1 MISTIPLDYIL
12 QLVYGFNAGANAS
25 RAVKLVRF
33 AKILPLLRLL
43 RLSRLIRYVNQWEEV
58 LSTTSMAAMRIF
70 NLICLMLLIGHWNGC
85 LQFLVPMLQ
94 DYPEDS
100 WVSIDNLTNA
110 EWYEKYSWALFKA
123 MSHMLCIGYGQK
135 APRSLDDLWL
145 TMISM
150 VSGAVCFAMFI
161 GHATALIQSMD
172 SSKRQYK
179 EKYMQVKEYMQYRRL
194 PKSLRLRVHDYYENR
209 YQGKMFDESSI
220 LDELSSH
227 LREEVVNFNCRHLVA
242 AVPFFRDADGD
253 FVTEIISNLAFEV
266 FQPGDVI
273 IKEGSVGK
281 KMYFI
286 QHGVVKV
293 NSSKSVEARH
303 LADGSYFGEIRLL
316 TKSRRTATIT
326 AVTCCSL
333 YSLNVDDFN
342 ELLEE
347 YPIMRRAM
355 EKVAASRLANLSGEA
370 KCDLGVASSTVIAS
384 DLETESKS
392 SEWAKKTIDHDSAPP
407 ASQDLD
413 VIVEEDHH
421 CGKLLGS
428 LHKSIQKNV
437 LEPNPDAILNQRC
450 RRH

>member
-1 MISTIPLDYIL
+1 
-12 QLVYGFNAGANAS
+12 
-25 RAVKLVRF
+25 
-33 AKILPLLRLL
+33 
-43 RLSRLIRYVNQWEEV
+43 
-58 LSTTSMAAMRIF
+58 MRIF

-100 WVSIDNLTNA
+100 WVSIDNLTVSLVNPHLLLKTSFLMRLFLILRTPLIYKEPTRPRRNDKVSNFKMVNLTIQNA
-110 EWYEKYSWALFKA
+110 DWYEKYSWALFKA

-194 PKSLRLRVHDYYENR
+194 PKGLRLRVHDYYENR

-220 LDELSSH
+220 LDELRLDFFFHSVIYIYSSH

-242 AVPFFRDADGD
+242 AVPFFRDADSD

-266 FQPGDVI
+266 FQPGDII

-293 NSSKSVEARH
+293 NSTKSAEARH
-303 LADGSYFGEIRLL
+303 LADGSYFGGTGS
-316 TKSRRTATIT
+316 TK
-326 AVTCCSL
+326 
-333 YSLNVDDFN
+333 
-342 ELLEE
+342 
-347 YPIMRRAM
+347 
-355 EKVAASRLANLSGEA
+355 
-370 KCDLGVASSTVIAS
+370 
-384 DLETESKS
+384 
-392 SEWAKKTIDHDSAPP
+392 W
-407 ASQDLD
+407 
-413 VIVEEDHH
+413 
-421 CGKLLGS
+421 
-428 LHKSIQKNV
+428 KNIKFV
-437 LEPNPDAILNQRC
+437 
-450 RRH
+450 